1 MSVEKSID
9 LTGTAP
15 TIEQAVAEAL
25 DRAGQ
30 TLDGITGFT
39 VEQISGL
46 LENGV
51 ISYRVCVRVSFV
63 LFERFHE

>member
-1 MSVEKSID
+1 MTVEKGVD

-15 TIEQAVAEAL
+15 TIEQAVGEAV

-39 VEQISGL
+39 VEQISGVV
-46 LENGV
+46 ENGV
-51 ISYRVCVRVSFV
+51 ISYRVQIRVSFV

>member
-1 MSVEKSID
+1 MTVEKWID

-15 TIEQAVAEAL
+15 TIEQAVAEAV

-30 TLDGITGFT
+30 TLEGISSFT
-39 VEQISGL
+39 IEQISGVV
-46 LENGV
+46 ENGRV
-51 ISYRVCVRVSFV
+51 SYRVLVRVAFV

>member
-1 MSVEKSID
+1 MSVEKWID

-15 TIEQAVAEAL
+15 TIEQAVAEAV

-30 TLDGITGFT
+30 TLDGISSFT
-39 VEQISGL
+39 IEEISGVV
-46 LENGV
+46 ENGM
-51 ISYRVCVRVSFV
+51 ISYRVLIRVAFI

>member
-1 MSVEKSID
+1 MTVEKCID

-15 TIEQAVAEAL
+15 TIEQAVAEAV

-39 VEQISGL
+39 IKQIGGVV
-46 LENGV
+46 ENGA
-51 ISYRVCVRVSFV
+51 ISYRVHLRVAFV
-63 LFERFHE
+63 IFERFHE